1 MFGKET
7 VRLLSSEDSNIGS
20 IFNANAETDA
30 QEEGKDTMKKDK
42 KNDENKEVPDT
53 SLERKRKY
61 NRITAQRL
69 KKRKENE

>member
-1 MFGKET
+1 M
-7 VRLLSSEDSNIGS
+7 EDSNAGS
-20 IFNANAETDA
+20 IFNADAETDA
-30 QEEGKDTMKKDK
+30 QEEGEDNMKEN

-53 SLERKRKY
+53 SLERKRKN